1 MKIAIKK
8 NDCINQGD
16 SKNTEQLLTFNRD
29 IDRGFGYQYN
39 SNEIFICFNFVISCG
54 ISYRG
59 CANALDL
66 LSEIYP
72 VRSPNYTTIRTWVL
86 KIGYF
91 KLMQPKE
98 RRSDWVFIIDLTITI
113 GVKKCMVIL
122 GTSLSKL
129 RSDGFDLTLK
139 DVEVLHMS
147 LLMHSN
153 HKTVKQA
160 LIDTSQ
166 AVGLPVE
173 IISDYGSD
181 VKKGIDDFCMEHKEI
196 QFVYDVTH
204 MTACKL
210 KHIMEKDE
218 HWQEISK
225 NIEKCKQQT
234 KQGIL
239 SHLSPPCQRNKSRYL
254 NLEGIIKWAGKM
266 ELYKEQV
273 GMEQIEKD
281 LMEYGQRDPSSKRR
295 KIYNESE
302 VPQKSIELYNEK
314 FGWVSQYKQP
324 FQEYQQYIEIIEL
337 VKTEIGKNGLSK
349 KTIEDI
355 EMGFKDS
362 IMTGKAYKFKE
373 DIIAE
378 LRAYIP
384 EQAKVSE
391 SFLGRSDIIESL
403 FGKYKYFNN
412 ESSMMGITQSA
423 LIMSA
428 ITNKIEVDKIKEA
441 MEYCKISTIAE
452 WSETN
457 IGETVFSKRKKFMNL
472 N

>member
-1 MKIAIKK
+1 M
-8 NDCINQGD
+8 NQYD
-16 SKNTEQLLTFNRD
+16 SKNTSQLLPFNKP
-29 IDRGFGYQYN
+29 IDKSFGYHYN
-39 SNEIFICFNFVISCG
+39 SNEIFICFNFVVSCG

-59 CANALDL
+59 CADGLGM
-66 LSEIYP
+66 LSKIYP
-72 VRSPNYTTIRTWVL
+72 VRAPHYTTIRTWVL
-86 KIGYF
+86 KLGYF
-91 KLMQPKE
+91 ILMQPKQ

-129 RSDGFDLTLK
+129 KSEGFGLTLQ
-139 DVEVLHMS
+139 DVEILHMS
-147 LLMHSN
+147 VLMHSN

-166 AVGLPVE
+166 AVGLPIQ

-181 VKKGIDDFCMEHKEI
+181 VKKGIDEFCMEHKDVH
-196 QFVYDVTH
+196 FVYDVTH

-218 HWQEISK
+218 YWQEISK
-225 NIEKCKQQT
+225 NIEKSKQQT

-254 NLEGIIKWAGKM
+254 NLEGIIKWVGKM

-273 GMEQIEKD
+273 GMVQIEKD

-295 KIYNESE
+295 KVYNESE
-302 VPQKSIELYNEK
+302 VPQKSIDLFNEK
-314 FGWVSQYKQP
+314 FGWIDKYKEP
-324 FQEYQQYIEIIEL
+324 FQEYQQYIQIIGF
-337 VKTEIGKNGLSK
+337 VKKEIGSNGLSK
-349 KTIEDI
+349 NTIDKIGLAYEN
-355 EMGFKDS
+355 S
-362 IMTGKAYKFKE
+362 IMTDKALAFKN
-373 DIIAE
+373 DLLAE
-378 LRAYIP
+378 LTIYIP
-384 EQAKVSE
+384 KQAQGSE

-412 ESSMMGITQSA
+412 ESAMMGITQSV

-428 ITNKIEVDKIKEA
+428 ITSKIEADKIKEA
-441 MEYCKISTIAE
+441 MEFCTIGTISE
-452 WSETN
+452 WSKTN
-457 IGETVFSKRKKFMNL
+457 IGETVFSKRKKFMSL

>member
-1 MKIAIKK
+1 M
-8 NDCINQGD
+8 NLYD
-16 SKNTEQLLTFNRD
+16 SKNTSQLSPFNNP
-29 IDRGFGYQYN
+29 IDKSFGYHYN
-39 SNEIFICFNFVISCG
+39 SNEIFICFNFVVSCG

-59 CANALDL
+59 CANGLGI
-66 LSEIYP
+66 LSKIYP
-72 VRSPNYTTIRTWVL
+72 IRAPHYTTIRTWIL
-86 KIGYF
+86 KLGYF
-91 KLMQPKE
+91 KLMQPKQ
-98 RRSDWVFIIDLTITI
+98 RRTDWVFIIDLTITI

-129 RSDGFDLTLK
+129 RSEGFGLTLK

-147 LLMHSN
+147 VLIHSN

-166 AVGLPVE
+166 SVGLPVE

-181 VKKGIDDFCMEHKEI
+181 VKKGIDEFCMEHKDVH
-196 QFVYDVTH
+196 FVYDVTH

-218 HWQEISK
+218 CWPEISK
-225 NIEKCKQQT
+225 NIEKSKQQT

-266 ELYKEQV
+266 ELYKEQI
-273 GMEQIEKD
+273 GMGQIEKD

-295 KIYNESE
+295 KIYNKSE
-302 VPQKSIELYNEK
+302 APQKSIELFNEK
-314 FGWVSQYKQP
+314 FGWIDQYKEP
-324 FQEYQQYIEIIEL
+324 IQEYKQYMQIIGF
-337 VKTEIGKNGLSK
+337 VKKEIGRNGLSK
-349 KTIEDI
+349 KTIENI
-355 EMGFKDS
+355 ELGYENS
-362 IMTGKAYKFKE
+362 IMTSKACAFKE
-373 DIIAE
+373 DLLAE
-378 LRAYIP
+378 LKAYLP
-384 EQAKVSE
+384 EQAQASR

-412 ESSMMGITQSA
+412 ECAMMGITQSV

-428 ITNKIEVDKIKEA
+428 ITSNIEVGKIKEA
-441 MEYCKISTIAE
+441 MEFCKMGAIFE
-452 WSETN
+452 WTKNN
-457 IGETVFSKRKKFMNL
+457 IGETVFSKRKKFMSL
-472 N
+472 Y